1 METKKS
7 EKADLEKKKGLFLE
21 IGLVIILLIVLVAF
35 NIKSYDK
42 SDIVVEHTGEA
53 VIDDIE
59 IQITKEET
67 PPEPEPEPEPVTT
80 DLKVVDDNKVIENEF
95 IPVDAD
101 AKDVTNGE
109 VVVAPIE
116 EEKEEESH
124 EIFVAVENQPEFPG
138 GETALYQYLEKN
150 INYPEMA
157 RQQNITG
164 RVFVTFVVERD
175 GSIANPRVLREIGGG
190 CGDEAVRVVKGMP
203 KWKPGKQRGKTVR
216 VQYNL
221 PVLFQLD

>member
-1 METKKS
+1 M
-7 EKADLEKKKGLFLE
+7 
-21 IGLVIILLIVLVAF
+21 AF

-42 SDIVVEHTGEA
+42 SDVVVEHTGEA

-67 PPEPEPEPEPVTT
+67 PPPPEPEPEQVTT
-80 DLKVVDDNKVIENEF
+80 DLKVVDDDKVIENEF

-109 VVVAPIE
+109 VIAAPIE
-116 EEKEEESH
+116 EDKEEEIQ

-138 GETALYQYLEKN
+138 GEAALYQYLEKN